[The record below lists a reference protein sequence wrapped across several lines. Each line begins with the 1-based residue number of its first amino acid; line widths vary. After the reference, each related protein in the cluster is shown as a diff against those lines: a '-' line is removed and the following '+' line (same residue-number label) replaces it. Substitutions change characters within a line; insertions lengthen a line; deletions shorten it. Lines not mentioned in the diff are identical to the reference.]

1 MEIKTIWNSFLE
13 KIQKE
18 VEPANF
24 QSWFSESKLIDL
36 NDERALILVPLT
48 IHKKHLKDNYNNIVE
63 EVFNEVTG
71 SDFDIEYITEE
82 EMDKNIEIPVTPG
95 VPVELFETN
104 LDEKYTF
111 DNFIV
116 GESNKFAKY
125 NALAVAEKPGLVYN
139 PLFIYSSSGLGKTHL
154 MHSIG
159 NYIVKNSNKRVL
171 YIPCNDFIDDFIEMC
186 RNNKKNN
193 YDGIDEFRRKYREV
207 DCLLIDDIQ
216 FIENVPTS
224 QNEFFNIFN
233 ELFNNKK
240 QIIIASDKSP
250 DDLRKLEDRLRTRF
264 NWGLTVDILPPNFD
278 LRMELINNKLENHE
292 LKNTFPLEVKEYI
305 ASNCTSDIRKLEG
318 AITRVCAYAAIMN
331 NSNINLGLAIEALK
345 DFFTKSIISKN
356 KIDRILDIVTAE
368 YNISIEDIKGKKRTA
383 NITIPRQIAMYICRE
398 YLNESF
404 AKIGGAFGG
413 KDHTT
418 VMHSVFKIEK
428 EIKMN
433 SDLKNQIDK
442 IINKIK

>member
-1 MEIKTIWNSFLE
+1 M
-13 KIQKE
+13 
-18 VEPANF
+18 
-24 QSWFSESKLIDL
+24 
-36 NDERALILVPLT
+36 
-48 IHKKHLKDNYNNIVE
+48 
-63 EVFNEVTG
+63 
-71 SDFDIEYITEE
+71 
-82 EMDKNIEIPVTPG
+82 
-95 VPVELFETN
+95 
-104 LDEKYTF
+104 
-111 DNFIV
+111 
-116 GESNKFAKY
+116 
-125 NALAVAEKPGLVYN
+125 
-139 PLFIYSSSGLGKTHL
+139 
-154 MHSIG
+154 
-159 NYIVKNSNKRVL
+159 
-171 YIPCNDFIDDFIEMC
+171 
-186 RNNKKNN
+186 
-193 YDGIDEFRRKYREV
+193 
-207 DCLLIDDIQ
+207 
-216 FIENVPTS
+216 
-224 QNEFFNIFN
+224 
-233 ELFNNKK
+233 
-240 QIIIASDKSP
+240 
-250 DDLRKLEDRLRTRF
+250 
-264 NWGLTVDILPPNFD
+264 
-278 LRMELINNKLENHE
+278 
-292 LKNTFPLEVKEYI
+292 KEYI

-428 EIKMN
+428 EIKIN

>member
-1 MEIKTIWNSFLE
+1 MEIKTIWDTFLE
-13 KIQKE
+13 KIKKE

-24 QSWFSESKLIDL
+24 QSWFSETKLIDL
-36 NDERALILVPLT
+36 NDERARVLVPLT

-71 SDFDIEYITEE
+71 SDFDIEYITQE
-82 EMDKNIEIPVTPG
+82 EMEKNIEILANPG
-95 VPVELFETN
+95 VPINLFETN
-104 LDEKYTF
+104 LDERYNF

-159 NYIVKNSNKRVL
+159 NYIVKNSSKRVL

-193 YDGIDEFRRKYREV
+193 YDGIDEFRKKYRDI

-250 DDLRKLEDRLRTRF
+250 DDLQKLEERLRTRF

-292 LKNTFPLEVKEYI
+292 LSNTFPLEVKEYI

-318 AITRVCAYAAIMN
+318 AITRVCAYATIMN
-331 NSNINLGLAIEALK
+331 GSNITLDLAIDALK

-356 KIDRILDIVTAE
+356 KIDRVLDVIAAE
-368 YNISIEDIKGKKRTA
+368 YSISVEDLKGKKRNA

-404 AKIGGAFGG
+404 AKIGGAIGG

-418 VMHSVFKIEK
+418 VMHSVLKIDT
-428 EIKMN
+428 EIKN
-433 SDLKNQIDK
+433 NNALRDQIDR